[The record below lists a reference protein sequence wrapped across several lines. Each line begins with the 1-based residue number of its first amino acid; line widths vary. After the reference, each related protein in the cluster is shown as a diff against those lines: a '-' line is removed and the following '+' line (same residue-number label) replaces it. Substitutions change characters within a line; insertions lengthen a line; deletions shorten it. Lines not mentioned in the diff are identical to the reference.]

1 MTIKA
6 YMDDSY
12 LKEIK
17 ANVVLKVEKKGKYY
31 VILDR
36 TIFYPHLVGG
46 QPRDKGT
53 IEGIPVVDVY
63 EENDNIV
70 HVLEDDIYTD
80 KVSLAIDWENRFD
93 LMQQHSGQH
102 LLSANLYSLYNANTD
117 SFHFGEETVSINI
130 DKESFSEKE
139 ARQVEFLTN
148 KMILSNLKI
157 TSYYP
162 DEEDLMDMA
171 IRKMPK
177 RDSSEDIRIVEI
189 AGLDY
194 SPCCGT
200 HLSST
205 GEIGLIKIKRW
216 HSNNGVTKL
225 DFLCGNRAIRDYR
238 SVNNSIYDLTKILS
252 TGEEN
257 VVDRTRFILNE
268 KIKLEKEVR
277 SLKEDLSRYRGD
289 LLLKNANLQGDIRF
303 VINRFRD
310 EDFKTINW
318 ISSYLNQKKN
328 IIQIYSVQEN
338 SSYKF
343 IISRS
348 DDLDIDLN
356 SIFEEIKQ
364 NLDVKGGGSKSSIQG
379 AASSDLID
387 ILLSRFYEK
396 FKKILNID

>member
-17 ANVVLKVEKKGKYY
+17 ANVVLKVEKEGKYY
-31 VILDR
+31 LILDR

-53 IEGIPVVDVY
+53 IEGVAVIDVY

-80 KVSLAIDWENRFD
+80 KVSLVIDWENRFD
-93 LMQQHSGQH
+93 IMQQHTGQH
-102 LLSANLYSLYNANTD
+102 LLSANLYSLYNAHTD
-117 SFHFGEETVSINI
+117 SFHFGDDLVSINI
-130 DKESFSEKE
+130 DKECFSEKE

-157 TSYYP
+157 SSYYP
-162 DEEDLMDMA
+162 NQEELLDMP

-177 RDSSEDIRIVEI
+177 TDKGEKVRIIEI

-238 SVNNSIYDLTKILS
+238 EINNSIFDLTKILS
-252 TGEEN
+252 TGQEN
-257 VVDRTRFILNE
+257 VVDRTKFILDE
-268 KIKLEKEVR
+268 KVKLEKQVK
-277 SLKEDLSRYRGD
+277 SLKEKLSKYRGD
-289 LLLKNANLQGDIRF
+289 LLLQNASLHGDIRF
-303 VINRFRD
+303 VINRFKD
-310 EDFKTINW
+310 EDFKSINW
-318 ISSYLNQKKN
+318 MSSYLSQKEDV
-328 IIQIYSVQEN
+328 IQIYSVEEDD
-338 SSYKF
+338 SYKF

-348 DDLDIDLN
+348 DNLDIDLS
-356 SIFEEIKQ
+356 SIFEEIKE
-364 NLDVKGGGSKSSIQG
+364 NLDVKGGGNKSSIQG
-379 AASSDLID
+379 ATSSDLID

-396 FKKILNID
+396 FKNILNID